1 MKSNT
6 KRPLHEAEWCDQTQ
20 IQWDKGWH
28 VAESKL
34 FPSFLVPAASGH
46 VFAYQPLK
54 PLYKYNKCSHS
65 ERRGE
70 VSPFM
75 RQIRDSYQHPINYAL
90 SLKCKI
96 CPERMAA
103 WLAHNDAYSAAF
115 HQSCCQLK
123 YNRTCSLCPAF
134 VSGLFAALQRIQKH
148 LELLSFSWE
157 EQSCP
162 TAGLHLNN
170 SSFTEVTL

>member
-1 MKSNT
+1 MWPDTDSVRQGLT
-6 KRPLHEAEWCDQTQ
+6 RGWVQSISFLSGAGCVCLPASQTFIQ
-20 IQWDKGWH
+20 IQQMLTQWTEGWSLPFHETNKG
-28 VAESKL
+28 
-34 FPSFLVPAASGH
+34 FLPT
-46 VFAYQPLK
+46 
-54 PLYKYNKCSHS
+54 
-65 ERRGE
+65 
-70 VSPFM
+70 
-75 RQIRDSYQHPINYAL
+75 PINYAL